1 MLEIIKEVMSELVE
15 LVLSKLPRLTSEPPK
30 HNEGGYKY
38 WE

>member
-1 MLEIIKEVMSELVE
+1 MLEIIMEAISELVE

-30 HNEGGYKY
+30 QKGEYRY